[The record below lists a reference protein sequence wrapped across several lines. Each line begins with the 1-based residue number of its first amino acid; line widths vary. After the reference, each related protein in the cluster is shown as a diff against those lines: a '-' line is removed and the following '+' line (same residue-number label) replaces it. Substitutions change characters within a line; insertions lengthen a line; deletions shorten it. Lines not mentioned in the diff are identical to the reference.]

1 MLEMQKQR
9 YPCAVLKLNSSGQ
22 RGIKKTKKKKKNLTN
37 VEKEMYA
44 ISFSIIF
51 E

>member
-22 RGIKKTKKKKKNLTN
+22 RGIKKKKKNLTN